1 MIQQSLMFTHL
12 NATQLAQYHQD
23 GYVALGRILDDQQLA
38 GLRAAEARLRA
49 VPMAH
54 DGAKALTVF
63 RHLVAAHEPMVR
75 EVGAWGSHIPLT
87 QQLIGDNVV
96 FWYTQFVTKR
106 TDEGAG
112 VGTGAG
118 TAAATFPWH
127 QDNGYASVEPCT
139 NVTVWVALDDV
150 DECNGCVWVMPGSHL
165 NGILPHAN
173 ATPDSWHL
181 SVQVEGN
188 GIPAILKAGEA
199 IAFHGNTL
207 HRSLANHTTSVRRGF
222 FMQYADANAV
232 HQIDKKPLVERPHA
246 WVVAGRA
253 TYPTAG

>member
-1 MIQQSLMFTHL
+1 MQSHL
-12 NATQLAQYHQD
+12 QPTLPLLTETQLAQYGRD
-23 GYVALGRILDDQQLA
+23 GYVTLGRILTESQLA
-38 GLRAAEARLRA
+38 GLREAEARLRA

-63 RHLVAAHEPMVR
+63 RHLVAAHEPMVS
-75 EVGAWGSHIPLT
+75 EVGAGGRHIPLL
-87 QQLIGDNVV
+87 QQLIGENVV
-96 FWYTQFVTKR
+96 FWYTQFVTKL
-106 TDEGAG
+106 TDEGT
-112 VGTGAG
+112 GT
-118 TAAATFPWH
+118 ATFPWH

-139 NVTVWVALDDV
+139 NVTVWIALDDV
-150 DECNGCVWVMPGSHL
+150 DERNGCVWVMPGSHL

-207 HRSLANHTTSVRRGF
+207 HRSLANHTAAIRRGF

-232 HQIDKKPLVERPHA
+232 HQIDKKPLVERPHT